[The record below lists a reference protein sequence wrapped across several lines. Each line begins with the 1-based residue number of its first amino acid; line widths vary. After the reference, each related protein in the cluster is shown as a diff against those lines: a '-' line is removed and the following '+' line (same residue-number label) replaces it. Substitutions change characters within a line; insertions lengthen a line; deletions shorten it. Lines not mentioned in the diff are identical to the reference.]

1 MLHLRP
7 TLRETLRPGS
17 ITVITVVVLAFA
29 VALLAGGNADPRPA
43 SPGSS
48 GVGSHVTFNRDIA
61 PIIYQNCAT
70 CHRPG
75 ESGPFPL
82 LTYTDVKKHANQ
94 IVAVTHTRFMPPW
107 LPEPGELKLEQER
120 RLSDAQIG
128 LLQKWVE
135 QGAVEGNSRD
145 LPPKPHFTEGWQ
157 LGTPDLIVTAA
168 KPYTVPA
175 GGGDTYWNFI
185 LPIPVDRVGW
195 VRAVEIRAGN
205 QRLIH
210 HANVIVDRYHSSRR
224 REAEPGDGFGG
235 MELEI
240 ESEHFEPDSHFLF
253 LKPGTVVRPYPDGM
267 ALRLD
272 PGTDF
277 VLNVHLQP
285 SGKSEAIQP
294 SVGIYFTDRPAT
306 LVPMLLQL
314 DADEQLDIP
323 AGDKNFVVSDTF
335 TLPIDVALLAVY
347 PHAHY
352 LAKEIVAT
360 AGLPDGSSKT
370 LLQIKKWDLNWQE
383 VFRYA
388 ESVRLPKGT
397 AITMRYTYDN
407 SEDNIAN
414 PSHPAQRVRAGNRAV
429 DEMAHFWLQVLP
441 VNYPADQGDPRLVLE
456 EALAAHHVEK
466 SPADFQ
472 ARYILGAVAQ
482 TRGNLQ
488 LAQEQYE
495 KALEIQPEDAAA
507 NNALG
512 AVLLAGGHP
521 QESLPYL
528 NAALKVRPD
537 YFDAHY
543 NLGIALATLND
554 MSAAAEQFSEAVR
567 LDPSDAGAQASLG
580 MAMANLGRLAEAK
593 ACLERALQLNPEN
606 SMVRDNLHAVEQM
619 MAKY

>member
-1 MLHLRP
+1 M
-7 TLRETLRPGS
+7 S
-17 ITVITVVVLAFA
+17 LAFA
-29 VALLAGGNADPRPA
+29 VALLAAGNAGPGLA
-43 SPGSS
+43 SASS
-48 GVGSHVTFNRDIA
+48 AGTGDHVSFNRDIA
-61 PIIYQNCAT
+61 PIIYRNCAS
-70 CHRPG
+70 CHRAG

-82 LTYTDVKKHANQ
+82 LTYADVKKHANQ
-94 IVAVTHTRFMPPW
+94 IIAVTHTRFMPPW
-107 LPEPGELKLEQER
+107 LPEPSELKLEQER
-120 RLSDAQIG
+120 RLSDAQIA
-128 LLQKWVE
+128 LIQKWVE
-135 QGAVEGNSRD
+135 QGAVEGNPRD
-145 LPPKPHFTEGWQ
+145 LPPKPHFAEGWQ
-157 LGTPDLIVTAA
+157 LGSPDLIVTAA

-175 GGGDTYWNFI
+175 GGGDSYWNFI
-185 LPIPVDRVGW
+185 LPIPADRVRW
-195 VRAVEIRAGN
+195 VRAVEIRSGN

-210 HANVIVDRYHSSRR
+210 HANVIIDRYRSSRR
-224 REAEPGDGFGG
+224 REAEPGAGFGG

-240 ESEHFEPDSHFLF
+240 DSEHFDPDSHFLF
-253 LKPGTVVRPYPDGM
+253 LKPGTVVKPFPDGM
-267 ALRLD
+267 ALQLD

-285 SGKSEAIQP
+285 TGRPVVIQP
-294 SVGIYFTDRPAT
+294 SVGIYFTDQPAT

-314 DADEQLDIP
+314 EADQQLDIP

-335 TLPIDVALLAVY
+335 TLPIDVDLLAVY

-352 LAKEIVAT
+352 LAREMLAT
-360 AGLPDGSSKT
+360 AALPDGSSKT

-388 ESVRLPKGT
+388 EPVRLLKGT

-414 PSHPAQRVRAGNRAV
+414 PNHLPQRVRAGNRAV

-441 VNYPADQGDPRLVLE
+441 VNYPADQGDPRLALE
-456 EALAAHHVEK
+456 EALMMHHVEK
-466 SPADFQ
+466 NPTDFQ
-472 ARYILGAVAQ
+472 ARYILGAAAQ

-488 LAQEQYE
+488 LAQEQYL

-512 AVLLAGGHP
+512 TVLLAEGHP
-521 QESLPYL
+521 QESLPHL
-528 NAALKVRPD
+528 NAALKIRPD

-580 MAMANLGRLAEAK
+580 MSLANLGRLAEAK
-593 ACLERALQLNPEN
+593 ACLERSLQLNPEN
-606 SMVRDNLHAVEQM
+606 SMVRDNLQAIEQM
-619 MAKY
+619 MARH

>member
-1 MLHLRP
+1 MG
-7 TLRETLRPGS
+7 PG
-17 ITVITVVVLAFA
+17 
-29 VALLAGGNADPRPA
+29 PA
-43 SPGSS
+43 SS
-48 GVGSHVTFNRDIA
+48 GGTGADSHITFTRDIA
-61 PIIYQNCAT
+61 PIIYQNCAS
-70 CHRPG
+70 CHRSG

-82 LTYTDVKKHANQ
+82 LTYADVKKHANQ

-120 RLSDAQIG
+120 RLSDAQIA
-128 LLQKWVE
+128 LIQKWVE
-135 QGAVEGNSRD
+135 QGAVEGNPRD
-145 LPPKPHFTEGWQ
+145 LPPKPRFALGWQ
-157 LGTPDLIVTAA
+157 LGMPDLIVTAA

-175 GGGDTYWNFI
+175 GGGDSYWNFI
-185 LPIPVDRVGW
+185 LPIPVDRVRW
-195 VRAVEIRAGN
+195 VRAVEIRSGN

-210 HANVIVDRYHSSRR
+210 HANVIIDRYRSSRR
-224 REAEPGDGFGG
+224 REVAPGAGFGG

-240 ESEHFEPDSHFLF
+240 DTEHFDPDSHFLF
-253 LKPGTVVRPYPDGM
+253 LKPGTVVKPFPDGM
-267 ALRLD
+267 ALQLD
-272 PGTDF
+272 PGADF

-285 SGKSEAIQP
+285 TGKPEVIQP
-294 SVGIYFTDRPAT
+294 SVGIYFTDQPAT

-323 AGDKNFVVSDTF
+323 AGDKNIVVSDTF
-335 TLPIDVALLAVY
+335 TLPIEVGLLAVY

-352 LAKEIVAT
+352 LAREMIAT
-360 AGLPDGSSKT
+360 AALPDGSSKT

-388 ESVRLPKGT
+388 EPVRLPKGT

-414 PSHPAQRVRAGNRAV
+414 PSHPPQRVKAGNRAV

-456 EALAAHHVEK
+456 EALMMNHVEK
-466 SPADFQ
+466 NPGDFQ
-472 ARYILGAVAQ
+472 ARYTLGAAAQ

-488 LAQEQYE
+488 LAQEQYA
-495 KALEIQPEDAAA
+495 KALEIQPEDAPA

-512 AVLLAGGHP
+512 AVLLAEGHP

-528 NAALKVRPD
+528 HAALRIRPD

-554 MSAAAEQFSEAVR
+554 MSAAAEQFGEAAR

-580 MAMANLGRLAEAK
+580 MALANLGRLAEAK
-593 ACLERALQLNPEN
+593 TCLERSLQLNPDN
-606 SMVRDNLHAVEQM
+606 AMVRDNLRAIEQM
-619 MAKY
+619 MAKH